1 MKGFIISLTMLIAIT
16 ALTVTN
22 AVFYQRTVDSISKAV
37 DKALLAEDEE
47 KSNQIEACLK
57 LVGDSKIQL
66 HLTLRRSRIDALR
79 GTLGTA
85 YAYSVQ
91 GNGDEADIR
100 LKQAAEELKEWQGM
114 ERPGVWNIL

>member
-22 AVFYQRTVDSISKAV
+22 AVFYQRTVETISEAV
-37 DKALLAEDEE
+37 DNALLAEGEE
-47 KSNQIEACLK
+47 KTNEIEACLK
-57 LVGDSKIQL
+57 LVGDSRIRL

-85 YAYSVQ
+85 HAYSVQ
-91 GNGDEADIR
+91 GNGNEADIR

-114 ERPGVWNIL
+114 ECPSVWNIL